1 MSLPNSLD
9 IRMLEALVALVEEA
23 SVSRAAERINI
34 TQPRM
39 SNLLA
44 RLRSVT
50 GDPLLVRTGQRLVPT
65 ARALE
70 IAAGVRDSLAT
81 LHGALSQPVDFNP
94 RTSTRSFVLAMSD
107 YLVTE
112 LLPEVMARLEQN
124 AKGVEVRIK
133 SIEPQEVVHWLDLD
147 ECHLAFGVL
156 PHLNVRLRAS
166 VLFGDAA
173 VCIARTGHPD
183 LPGRITTEQYLQ
195 LGHVKTSGIPMP
207 LSTVEQIID
216 ATLAESGTSRRI
228 AATTSTGLALAK
240 TVAQTSLIAT
250 LPARAAATFAAM
262 LPLQILDLPFRVTPF
277 DITMA
282 WHERVHRDPG
292 HVWLRTLVR
301 SCVTRR

>member
-1 MSLPNSLD
+1 MSLPHSLD
-9 IRMLEALVALVEEA
+9 LRMLESLVALVEEA
-23 SVSRAAERINI
+23 SVSKASERIAI

-50 GDPLLVRTGQRLVPT
+50 GDPLLVRSGQRFVPT
-65 ARALE
+65 DRALE

-81 LHGALSQPVDFNP
+81 LHGALSRPVDFDP
-94 RTSTRSFVLAMSD
+94 RTSTRSFVLTMSD

-112 LLPEVMARLEQN
+112 LLPGIMVRLEQF
-124 AKGVEVRIK
+124 APRVELRIK

-166 VLFGDAA
+166 VLFVDAA
-173 VCIARTGHPD
+173 VCIARAGRPD
-183 LPGRITTEQYLQ
+183 LPGRITTKQYLQ
-195 LGHVKTSGIPMP
+195 SGHIKTSGMPVP
-207 LSTVEQIID
+207 LSTLEQIID
-216 ATLAESGTSRRI
+216 ATLAENGHARRI
-228 AATTSTGLALAK
+228 AATTGTGLALAT
-240 TVAQTSLIAT
+240 TVAQTDLIAT
-250 LPARAAATFAAM
+250 LPARAAATFAAA

-301 SCVTRR
+301 KAVTRG